1 MSFDINP
8 TGRNLSNV
16 QASAKSQD
24 GGGGNTGYFE
34 RDGQNQDE
42 KEIDTS
48 TKLYPSDSF
57 QKKEI
62 IAEEEDD
69 TQGILDIL
77 KGIFKEF
84 FEVIKSFFSR

>member
-8 TGRNLSNV
+8 PSRNLSNV

-62 IAEEEDD
+62 ILEEDD
-69 TQGILDIL
+69 EQSISDII